1 MNRFMVIIMKTGF
14 AVLFLAVF
22 AVILALGCAAAFG
35 VPAMTHTPSSCL
47 LLIASADSLV
57 PMYSALRS
65 SSVLPIRERCTLASS
80 TVVEPAAPTEMCLPI
95 KSSRESIPLS
105 RVTTT

>member
-35 VPAMTHTPSSCL
+35 VPAVSW
-47 LLIASADSLV
+47 
-57 PMYSALRS
+57 
-65 SSVLPIRERCTLASS
+65 
-80 TVVEPAAPTEMCLPI
+80 
-95 KSSRESIPLS
+95 
-105 RVTTT
+105 